1 MAEIIGE
8 FGGVVGGGSLGG
20 GATPPSVTTSPFL
33 GLDLDTTYGV
43 PTSEWD
49 TWTLD
54 RRARYLTDYNR
65 PQAQADYYKT
75 QPFLV
80 DTAYAYTGLVDVAL
94 GTDASEIGASV
105 NTAIADTKQKI
116 SYVAGTA
123 TDIVPIVVLLGLA
136 FIASR

>member
-8 FGGVVGGGSLGG
+8 FGGTLGGGDLGG
-20 GATPPSVTTSPFL
+20 GATPPTETTSPFL
-33 GLDLDTTYGV
+33 RLDMDTIFGV
-43 PTSEWD
+43 PKE
-49 TWTLD
+49 TWAGWSVGT
-54 RRARYLTDYNR
+54 RAKYLEEYTR
-65 PQAQADYYKT
+65 TPVQADYYKK

-80 DTAYAYTGLVDVAL
+80 DTAYAYTGLVDTVL

-105 NTAIADTKQKI
+105 NITIADTKQKI
-116 SYVAGTA
+116 SDVAGTA